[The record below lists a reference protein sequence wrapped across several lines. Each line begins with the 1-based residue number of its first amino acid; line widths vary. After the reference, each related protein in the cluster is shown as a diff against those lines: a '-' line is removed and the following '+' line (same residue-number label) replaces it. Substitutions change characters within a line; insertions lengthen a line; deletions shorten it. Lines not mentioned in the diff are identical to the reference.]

1 MTVIV
6 TRNVSMRTRGFLA
19 SCMLEVASGVY
30 VSPSMSKGVRE
41 RVWGVLQKWFPYES
55 DAGITMV
62 WQDNSVPC
70 GISVSVLGEP
80 PIELKEYNG
89 FVLAWKDVTTFN
101 YSLELDKKRGRDR
114 R

>member
-6 TRNVSMRTRGFLA
+6 TRNASMRTRGFLA

-30 VSPSMSKGVRE
+30 VSPNMTKGVRD
-41 RVWGVLQKWFPYES
+41 RVWKVLEKWFPYEE

-70 GISVSVLGEP
+70 GLSVSILGEP
-80 PIELKEYNG
+80 ATELREYDG

-101 YSLELDKKRGRDR
+101 YSFELDEKRAKRGK
-114 R
+114 